1 MTDGAGS
8 EAWAYD
14 TMGRAVVD
22 QRTTNSVT
30 RTFTYGYTYDG
41 TVNSITYPSGH
52 VITYDI
58 KGARRP
64 DWAKDTG
71 SGINYATSATYWP
84 QGATK
89 TATYGGVISRSDTYN
104 NRLQPTSLTATV
116 GSTSLLNL
124 SYSFTD
130 GSGHNNGNV
139 MSITNY
145 PDTNRSQFFTYDKL
159 NRIATA
165 YTQGNSP
172 NPNCWGL
179 SYGYDIWANLTT
191 ATVTKCTATSLSIS
205 VGANNRIS
213 TSGYAYDV
221 AGNLTS
227 DPLHSYVYDAENHQ
241 TSAAGVTYTYDGD
254 GRRVK
259 KENGKLYWYG
269 LGREVLTETDLGGNY
284 PTEYVFFGGRRI
296 ARRDPSGTVYYYFGD
311 HLGTSRVIVQAGQ
324 TAACYEADYYPY
336 GGERLITNTCPQNYK
351 FTGKERDTETQ
362 NDYFGARYYASNL
375 GRFLHTDPGPFL
387 WTDAQ
392 SLNRYAYTRNN
403 PLKFVDPTGRY
414 FVVAPEMQAQ
424 VKRYISAMLRSPHGA
439 EIIRAI
445 SANPKPNFFT
455 LGQLD
460 RHPVAGTNKIA
471 VTTAATTWIA
481 GSQPGQLAGTQTVL
495 SNSNIAFA
503 AARSTGDIFAV
514 GLKAFA
520 HDTAH
525 VVDINAGRTLQQS
538 ISAGIAGDAPS
549 KPGAED
555 TVGGSAE
562 ARADQ
567 VMDELGDAGQT
578 FQPDANADADAE
590 GVIQYGMQEYQKDLE
605 QLFRLIFRYRGMS
618 GRSD

>member
-1 MTDGAGS
+1 
-8 EAWAYD
+8 
-14 TMGRAVVD
+14 VD
-22 QRTTNSVT
+22 S
-30 RTFTYGYTYDG
+30 
-41 TVNSITYPSGH
+41 
-52 VITYDI
+52 
-58 KGARRP
+58 
-64 DWAKDTG
+64 
-71 SGINYATSATYWP
+71 
-84 QGATK
+84 
-89 TATYGGVISRSDTYN
+89 
-104 NRLQPTSLTATV
+104 
-116 GSTSLLNL
+116 
-124 SYSFTD
+124 
-130 GSGHNNGNV
+130 
-139 MSITNY
+139 
-145 PDTNRSQFFTYDKL
+145 
-159 NRIATA
+159 
-165 YTQGNSP
+165 
-172 NPNCWGL
+172 
-179 SYGYDIWANLTT
+179 
-191 ATVTKCTATSLSIS
+191 
-205 VGANNRIS
+205 
-213 TSGYAYDV
+213 
-221 AGNLTS
+221 
-227 DPLHSYVYDAENHQ
+227 
-241 TSAAGVTYTYDGD
+241 
-254 GRRVK
+254 
-259 KENGKLYWYG
+259 
-269 LGREVLTETDLGGNY
+269 
-284 PTEYVFFGGRRI
+284 
-296 ARRDPSGTVYYYFGD
+296 SGTVRYYWGD
-311 HLGTSRVIVQAGQ
+311 HLGTTRIVTDAAGNV
-324 TAACYEADYYPY
+324 CYDADFYPFQ
-336 GGERLITNTCPQNYK
+336 GERAPYVNTCPQNYK
-351 FTGKERDTETQ
+351 FTGKERDSETQ
-362 NDYFGARYYASNL
+362 NDYFGARFYESNL

-471 VTTAATTWIA
+471 VTTAATTQIA

-525 VVDINAGRTLQQS
+525 LVDINAGRTLQQS